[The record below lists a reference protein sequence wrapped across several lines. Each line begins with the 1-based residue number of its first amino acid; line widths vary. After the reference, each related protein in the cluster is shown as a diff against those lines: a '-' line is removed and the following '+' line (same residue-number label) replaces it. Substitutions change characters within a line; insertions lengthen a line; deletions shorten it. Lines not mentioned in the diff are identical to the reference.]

1 MTSTVTC
8 CKSQGMINAKELALQ
23 LDRFLQSPTAQQARV
38 QVKVPHGEFKSPD
51 GHFDIKS
58 IYMLQNNLIGARE
71 THRIVIEISPME
83 SWKMAKAKLKL

>member
-1 MTSTVTC
+1 
-8 CKSQGMINAKELALQ
+8 MISAKELALQ

-51 GHFDIKS
+51 GHFDIKA